1 MARVSIIRLV
11 ILYTFIYNIPQ
22 RIYTQFLAHVFSLP
36 SLVPILL
43 IFSRCIRTRCLLA
56 NRRAGLLRLAVSPAS
71 LRGWRRRRLT
81 PSPYIS
87 HYIYPTNN
95 HTINDCKKLFKWL
108 SPCSIVMSTVYRI
121 RDIIATIKY
130 SHSKTFTMLSKRQG
144 HSRTESFFKW
154 DSSYNCDQLTRFQ
167 PA

>member
-1 MARVSIIRLV
+1 MARVFIIRLV

-43 IFSRCIRTRCLLA
+43 IFFRCIRTSGLLA

-81 PSPYIS
+81 PS
-87 HYIYPTNN
+87 HYIYPTCRLL
-95 HTINDCKKLFKWL
+95 ISL
-108 SPCSIVMSTVYRI
+108 SSESMTSVASVRVKIKNVY
-121 RDIIATIKY
+121 A
-130 SHSKTFTMLSKRQG
+130 FMMLSICLVL
-144 HSRTESFFKW
+144 S
-154 DSSYNCDQLTRFQ
+154 NCMHEE
-167 PA
+167 AKM

>member
-1 MARVSIIRLV
+1 VYGRTPLCRTPLSTCRTPLRRKPSSVSVSNLSILLYLSVACCGSSVHHKTV

-36 SLVPILL
+36 SLVPILF
-43 IFSRCIRTRCLLA
+43 IFFRCIRTRGPLA

-71 LRGWRRRRLT
+71 LRGWRRRTLT

-87 HYIYPTNN
+87 HYIYPTVTSRSSTKTAK
-95 HTINDCKKLFKWL
+95 HTTRYGRFMCAQKLTKW
-108 SPCSIVMSTVYRI
+108 
-121 RDIIATIKY
+121 
-130 SHSKTFTMLSKRQG
+130 
-144 HSRTESFFKW
+144 
-154 DSSYNCDQLTRFQ
+154 